1 MVSTATAALE
11 RAVLTAQDPDALF
24 GALPLALDRLVGC
37 GPVFMAAV
45 DPVTLHF
52 VRAARHQI
60 SDEAAAGFL
69 ANEMGTPD
77 VVKFRGLANAR
88 DPVDSLFH
96 ATDRTPRDSAR
107 WRDVIEPLGWGDE
120 LRIACRHGGR
130 TWGVLC
136 LHRLVDDPPFDET
149 AADSLREVAPS
160 LAAAFRRTALARE
173 ARMGNTILQPG
184 VVVLDDQLVVTS
196 MTGPAA
202 EWLDALGPTGDG
214 LPMVVMSVAVQTLV
228 NASPQTVAI
237 ATRDGRWLSVHSSPL
252 HGPEADAVAV
262 VLQPAHPTEALP
274 TLAAAAQLTPRE
286 TDVTLAMLHGL
297 SDRAIAKSLR
307 ISEYT
312 VQDHL
317 KRVYAK
323 TGARGRAE
331 LVARLLLG

>member
-1 MVSTATAALE
+1 MTSSAVVALE
-11 RAVLTAQDPDALF
+11 RAMLAVPDSAAMFDVLPAR
-24 GALPLALDRLVGC
+24 LDRLVGC

-52 VRAARHQI
+52 VRAARRDI

-77 VVKFRGLANAR
+77 VVKFRALAGAR
-88 DPVDSLFH
+88 DPADSLFH
-96 ATDRTPRDSAR
+96 ATDDTPRDSAR

-120 LRIACRHGGR
+120 LRIACRDGGR

-136 LHRLVDDPPFDET
+136 LHRSAGDRPFDATE
-149 AADSLREVAPS
+149 AAALQDVGPL
-160 LAAAFRRTALARE
+160 LAGAFRRTALASHTRSDGTVL
-173 ARMGNTILQPG
+173 APG

-196 MTGPAA
+196 MTGAA
-202 EWLDALGPTGDG
+202 TEWLDLLGSTDG
-214 LPMVVMSVAVQTLV
+214 LPMVVMSVAAQTLV
-228 NASPQTVAI
+228 GGSPQTVAI
-237 ATRDGRWLSVHSSPL
+237 ATRDGRWLSIHSSAL
-252 HGPEADAVAV
+252 HGPEPDAVAV

-274 TLAAAAQLTPRE
+274 ALAAASQLTPRE
-286 TDVTLAMLHGL
+286 TDVTIAMLHGL

-307 ISEYT
+307 LSEYT

-323 TGARGRAE
+323 TGTRGRAE
-331 LVARLLLG
+331 LIARLLLG